1 MRAARFAL
9 LLLPLGAVPVLNRP
23 ILQAPDTNPVTVF
36 VVRHAEKAADDPRD
50 PTLTEAGQGRA
61 QELARVLADAGVTTF
76 LATEFKRTQ
85 MTVLPLASAANSQ
98 VTVIGAGNMDSLVTR
113 LTALPPGSRALVAS
127 HSNLVHLIV
136 KRLTGATVK
145 PLEDTD
151 YDRLYVLTLIGKG
164 TGSAV
169 VLRYG
174 SK

>member
-9 LLLPLGAVPVLNRP
+9 LLLPLGALPASNRP
-23 ILQAPDTNPVTVF
+23 IIQTAEANPVTVF
-36 VVRHAEKAADDPRD
+36 LVRHAEKATDDPRD
-50 PTLTEAGQGRA
+50 PSLTEGGRGRA

-76 LATEFKRTQ
+76 FASEFKRTQ
-85 MTVLPLASAANSQ
+85 QTVAPLAATAGSQ
-98 VTVIGAGNMDSLVTR
+98 VTVIGAGSMDSLVTR
-113 LTALPPGSRALVAS
+113 LQAMPPGSRALIAS

-151 YDRLYVLTLIGKG
+151 YDRLYVLTLNGKG

-174 SK
+174 TR